1 MDSEPMTLTSPLR
14 RKRYFVNLQA
24 CLDFNMTGQKSCNLC
39 EVPSDAKKFRC
50 PVPSKAEVD
59 TCLKTDRCCSP
70 EPVFEDTCFRGC
82 KENCESEYSF
92 YGCSNTCPPPPKEN
106 LKDCVNYDPL
116 CSIHFMSIDVED
128 LNRCRFNDPPD
139 LTSCIIRDPCC
150 FVTPVFESGCF
161 TGCRVACH
169 NSLDCERA
177 CPVLTEYDVQNCV
190 NTDNHCFVEKLW
202 EEIGGRK
209 CFKGC
214 VKACT

>member
-1 MDSEPMTLTSPLR
+1 MVTPQSVSFGTMMGLIIAVCIGVGSTFS
-14 RKRYFVNLQA
+14 
-24 CLDFNMTGQKSCNLC
+24 
-39 EVPSDAKKFRC
+39 
-50 PVPSKAEVD
+50 
-59 TCLKTDRCCSP
+59 LKP
-70 EPVFEDTCFRGC
+70 
-82 KENCESEYSF
+82 
-92 YGCSNTCPPPPKEN
+92 
-106 LKDCVNYDPL
+106 
-116 CSIHFMSIDVED
+116 D

-150 FVTPVFESGCF
+150 FVTPVFEFGCF